1 MSCCLKCR
9 KNTESKNPEEEKKK
23 NGRIILLSKCAICDS
38 KKSKLIKEQDASGLL
53 SELGTKT
60 PLK

>member
-1 MSCCLKCR
+1 MLFEMQ
-9 KNTESKNPEEEKKK
+9 KNTESKNPDVVRTK
-23 NGRIILLSKCAICDS
+23 NGRIILLQKCAICDS

-53 SELGTKT
+53 SRLGTKT